1 MGNIVITG
9 AASGIGLAIAEQLQR
24 EGHRIIGVDIQ
35 ASDITA
41 DLSTPEG
48 RAAAVAA
55 IHNATADGISG
66 LVACAGVGSHVT
78 NNALITAVNYF
89 GAVELV
95 EGLREHLAQH
105 RAPVVLVSS
114 NSAPM
119 PTNADF
125 VDSLL
130 DGDFDAACKIATDM
144 HGQPVYSG
152 TKQALTR
159 WMRRN
164 TAAYAGQG
172 VRMNAIAPGY
182 TRTPLSLAA
191 EDDPNFAD
199 AIKKFIGSIPIGR
212 PGEPGDMADA
222 VSFLLS
228 ERAGFICGTM
238 LFIDGGHD
246 AVLRPDAF

>member
-9 AASGIGLAIAEQLQR
+9 AASGIGLAIAEQLQQ

-35 ASDITA
+35 SSDITA
-41 DLSTPEG
+41 DLATPDG

-55 IHNATADGISG
+55 IREATAEGLSG
-66 LVACAGVGSHVT
+66 LVACAGVGSHVP

-95 EGLREHLAQH
+95 EGLRDHLAAN

-119 PTNADF
+119 PTKAGF

-130 DGDFDAACKIATDM
+130 AGDFDAACEIAEDM
-144 HGQPVYSG
+144 QGQPVYSG

-191 EDDPNFAD
+191 EDDPIYAD
-199 AIKKFIGSIPIGR
+199 AIKKPR
-212 PGEPGDMADA
+212 DMADA

-228 ERAGFICGTM
+228 ERAGFICGAM

-246 AVLRPDAF
+246 ALLRPDAF